1 MATHTSPKPS
11 RKHRPNTWCASA
23 HRNGLLLFRSAGRRC
38 RCGSLSE
45 QSEPAQERLG
55 SRQRCSRMSGAEQ
68 KFRQRVKKQWCN
80 PQDKKGEGQETP
92 KAMQG
97 EPQRLVD
104 GFTIYRASS
113 DGGTGSTVPLQP
125 RQLRGL
131 GAGRLWTDE
140 AQTLPQKG
148 MKCRRRRPLRSGRGL
163 ANFGSKE
170 HQRQGCEYRK
180 AVRANLPLQVPPGLL
195 AGISVSWG
203 RGFGFP

>member
-1 MATHTSPKPS
+1 MQKWHKMGTDLHPQPIQEPQTLSQHQRQQAHTLATHTSPKPS

-92 KAMQG
+92 KAMHWVNLD
-97 EPQRLVD
+97 PMH
-104 GFTIYRASS
+104 RASS
-113 DGGTGSTVPLQP
+113 DGGAGSTAPL
-125 RQLRGL
+125 
-131 GAGRLWTDE
+131 
-140 AQTLPQKG
+140 
-148 MKCRRRRPLRSGRGL
+148 
-163 ANFGSKE
+163 
-170 HQRQGCEYRK
+170 
-180 AVRANLPLQVPPGLL
+180 
-195 AGISVSWG
+195 
-203 RGFGFP
+203 